1 MNEDEEDFVS
11 LYMHTVFE
19 GYSTNTFQNGLSS
32 LTGADHE
39 LVDPFYA
46 HHPGDP
52 VEGTSPHFMGSYG
65 VGGTPWT
72 VLFGK
77 DGEVISSHV
86 SFDENYIT
94 LGAMISEALDAE

>member
-1 MNEDEEDFVS
+1 MYENDPEFVS
-11 LYMHTVFE
+11 LYMQTVFE
-19 GYSTNTFQNGLSS
+19 GYSTNTFQNGLNS
-32 LTGADHE
+32 LTGSEHE

-46 HHPGDP
+46 HHPGEPPD
-52 VEGTSPHFMGSYG
+52 SPHFMGSYG

-77 DGEVISSHV
+77 DGEVLSSHV

-94 LGAMISEALDAE
+94 LGEMIEEALAAE